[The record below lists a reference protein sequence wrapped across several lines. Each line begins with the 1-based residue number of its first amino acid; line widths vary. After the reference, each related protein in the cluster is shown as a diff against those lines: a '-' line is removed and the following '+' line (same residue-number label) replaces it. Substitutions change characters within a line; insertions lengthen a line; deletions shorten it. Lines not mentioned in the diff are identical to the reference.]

1 MNYHEKPEGEEEE
14 YQVEII
20 YKSHNA
26 RRRLDLNVRIM
37 QNQDEDGEFYVHKTI
52 IQVKLNISELRRK
65 ETIKLSQDLK
75 TYLNRKS
82 KCPQLMLPILEHIDC
97 SNIKDEFNEEED
109 AEVSN
114 VEDDLSKLFIVEN
127 LCHKGYKDDIL
138 DLEGLDYE
146 HSIMAISYLAKFHAT
161 SYCYRKDEDFSLPEK
176 YSLLE
181 EIQVPTF
188 GSKACKI
195 VEKILKKNS
204 KLDKHSDMF
213 VTAMRN
219 GMSVRSQ
226 YLDHFRVLCH
236 GNFLRENLQY
246 SYKTELESRYF
257 CTDLIFQDLG
267 WAHFGSCV
275 LDLLQFL
282 FTSVDTDVRQNF
294 LADFVCSVYY
304 DNFVK
309 TVISINQKLSI
320 FRSDFLT

>member
-1 MNYHEKPEGEEEE
+1 M
-14 YQVEII
+14 
-20 YKSHNA
+20 
-26 RRRLDLNVRIM
+26 
-37 QNQDEDGEFYVHKTI
+37 
-52 IQVKLNISELRRK
+52 RRK
-65 ETIKLSQDLK
+65 EKLFLSQDLK

-161 SYCYRKDEDFSLPEK
+161 SYCYRKEEDFSLPEK

-188 GSKACKI
+188 GSKACRI

-204 KLDKHSDMF
+204 KLDKHSDLF

-226 YLDHFRVLCH
+226 YLEHFRVLCH
-236 GNFLRENLQY
+236 GNFLRENLRY

-320 FRSDFLT
+320 FRLDFLTLLTPQHINFYI

>member
-1 MNYHEKPEGEEEE
+1 M
-14 YQVEII
+14 
-20 YKSHNA
+20 KS
-26 RRRLDLNVRIM
+26 
-37 QNQDEDGEFYVHKTI
+37 
-52 IQVKLNISELRRK
+52 
-65 ETIKLSQDLK
+65 
-75 TYLNRKS
+75 YLNRKS
-82 KCPQLMLPILEHIDC
+82 KCPQFLLPVLEHVDC
-97 SNIKDEFNEEED
+97 SNITYEFNEEED
-109 AEVSN
+109 VEVSN

-127 LCHKGYKDDIL
+127 LGHKGYKDDIL

-146 HSIMAISYLAKFHAT
+146 HSMMAISYLAKFHAT

-181 EIQVPTF
+181 DIQVPTF
-188 GSKACKI
+188 GSKACRI

-226 YLDHFRVLCH
+226 YLEHFRVLCH

-282 FTSVDTDVRQNF
+282 FTSVDNDVRQNF

-320 FRSDFLT
+320 FRFDITPELSETLFLCLG